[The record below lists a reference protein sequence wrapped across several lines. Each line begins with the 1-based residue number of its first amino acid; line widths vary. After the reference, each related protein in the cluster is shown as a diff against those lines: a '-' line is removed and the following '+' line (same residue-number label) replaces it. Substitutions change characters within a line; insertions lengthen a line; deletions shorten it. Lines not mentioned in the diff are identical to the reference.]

1 MDTANE
7 HRGRGLAAIAA
18 SAFLWSLAG
27 VFIKLIPW
35 SPTLIA
41 GLRSLIASL
50 VLLVWLKK
58 PRFHGSFAQVTAAV
72 LNSITMSLFIYANKS
87 TTAANAILLQYSAPV
102 ITAIAGMIILKEKP
116 RIEQIAAFVFVM
128 IGMGVFFM
136 DGLGGGSLLGNI
148 AAALS
153 GLTFGLY
160 FVFMRMQKDGS
171 AMESILLS
179 HWITAGIMLPLS
191 LLSPL
196 PRFAA
201 VPIGAILGLGLLQ
214 IGLASIFFAYGI
226 KRVTA
231 VQAVLVALIEP
242 AFNPLWVFLVMSEM
256 PARNSIAGG
265 LIILTAVTAA
275 SAVSARRAAT

>member
-1 MDTANE
+1 MVTVND

-18 SAFLWSLAG
+18 CAFLWSLAG

-35 SPTLIA
+35 NAPTIA
-41 GLRSLIASL
+41 GFRSLIASV
-50 VLLVWLKK
+50 VLLLWLKK
-58 PRFHGSFAQVTAAV
+58 PKFHGSFAQIAAALLNVVT
-72 LNSITMSLFIYANKS
+72 MCLFIYANKA

-128 IGMGVFFM
+128 LGMGVFFL
-136 DGLGGGSLLGNI
+136 DGLGGGNLRGDI

-160 FVFMRMQKDGS
+160 FVFMRMQKGGS

-179 HWITAGIMLPLS
+179 HWITAAIMLPLA
-191 LLSPL
+191 LFFPA
-196 PRFAA
+196 PRLTA
-201 VPIGAILGLGLLQ
+201 VSVGAILGLGLLQ

-231 VQAVLVALIEP
+231 VQGVLVALIEP
-242 AFNPLWVFLVMSEM
+242 AFNPVWVFLVMGEM
-256 PARNSIAGG
+256 PAKNSIAGG
-265 LIILTAVTAA
+265 LIILAAVTTA
-275 SAVSARRAAT
+275 SVISARRTP